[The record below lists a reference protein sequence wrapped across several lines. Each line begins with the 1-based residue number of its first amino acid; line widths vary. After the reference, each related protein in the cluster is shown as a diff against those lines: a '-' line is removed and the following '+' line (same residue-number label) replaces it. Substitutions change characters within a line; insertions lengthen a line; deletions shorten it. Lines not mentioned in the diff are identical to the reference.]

1 MPLWKREPVTVTA
14 PEVPD
19 VDTFRQAASAW
30 LASHRDLAPPDY
42 GAIVPG
48 ELAGA
53 ARRWQRLLL
62 DEGWAGVDW
71 PVSSGG
77 RGLGEEHQAAW
88 LEEAARWQVPPF
100 LNMVGMVLMGGAV
113 RRHGTP
119 AQQDAHL
126 GPALRG
132 ERLWCQLF
140 SEPGAGSDLAA
151 LATSAVQDGD
161 GWRLRGSKTWCSNAD
176 VADWGILLARTDP
189 AAPRHAGISF
199 LLVDMSLPGIHV
211 SPVRQ
216 MTGAADFAEVF
227 LDDVLVPGD
236 CLVGPAHG
244 GWRIAMST
252 LTDERT
258 HIGASVITLGTRL
271 DELTRDGGADGVAR
285 DARIRLA
292 ARVGALQHLGRRQGP
307 TASTAASLLKLGITE
322 VGFDIATARADG
334 AGPAGMLAGEA
345 SAALLAA
352 PAGRIAGGTSQ
363 VQRGIIGELLLG
375 LPREPRPAG

>member
-1 MPLWKREPVTVTA
+1 VRQRAAVTA
-14 PEVPD
+14 AGTAGLPA
-19 VDTFRQAASAW
+19 FRSAASAW
-30 LASHRDLAPPDY
+30 LEASAGAAPPDY
-42 GAIVPG
+42 GAIVPA

-53 ARRWQRLLL
+53 ARRWQRLLF

-71 PVSSGG
+71 PVTAGG
-77 RGLGEEHQAAW
+77 RGLTEDHQAAW

-119 AQQDAHL
+119 AQQAEHL
-126 GPALRG
+126 RPTLRG

-151 LATSAVQDGD
+151 LGTSAVQDGD
-161 GWRLRGSKTWCSNAD
+161 GWRLRGQKTWCSNAD

-189 AAPRHAGISF
+189 DAPRHAGISF
-199 LLVDMSLPGIHV
+199 LLVDLSLPGIEV
-211 SPVRQ
+211 RPIRQ

-236 CLVGPAHG
+236 CLVGPVHG

-271 DELTRDGGADGVAR
+271 DELARGDGGEGAAR
-285 DARIRLA
+285 DARSRLV

-322 VGFDIATARADG
+322 VGFDLAAARVDG
-334 AGPAGMLAGEA
+334 AGSAGMLTGEA
-345 SAALLAA
+345 SAAVLAA

-363 VQRGIIGELLLG
+363 VQRSIIGELLLG
-375 LPREPRPAG
+375 LPREHRPGG